1 MSITLKFEDE
11 AYLPGLGHQLVQTLR
26 ENKDAELIGV
36 ESNTKGLGQELLFGL
51 DGAESEDD
59 RLLITDVQVL
69 VAAKEYCHQH
79 EPEFKGEL
87 LKHQRAAAYMIDE
100 QTTPVFASSR
110 VDADGH
116 GAPGAE
122 A

>member
-87 LKHQRAAAYMIDE
+87 LKHQRAAAYM
-100 QTTPVFASSR
+100 
-110 VDADGH
+110 
-116 GAPGAE
+116 
-122 A
+122 